1 MVACIFALGAV
12 AFAIELIAKKSVA
25 LSDFINDTSGVAI
38 RAMLAVPTSIIPF
51 SLAEFLIIASPLLVA
66 LIIFLI
72 VRAAK
77 NRRLRRYASP
87 WVLFP
92 APRLYMPFLFSVTAR
107 DITARR

>member
-1 MVACIFALGAV
+1 MEKKTRSGFFRYVPIWSLVFFALGAV

-72 VRAAK
+72 VRAARK
-77 NRRLRRYASP
+77 SSA
-87 WVLFP
+87 
-92 APRLYMPFLFSVTAR
+92 
-107 DITARR
+107 